1 MNLQNNI
8 ICAYNYHVIS
18 LAILLCHKWGH
29 RWGREWGSAISTPLA
44 SAQYSCAFRAHK
56 WVSEVYFF
64 FYKNLEQP
72 FFIRVRL
79 FACTRHGMMLLLVSK
94 LPAKSI
100 YHSSVPLAPT
110 RIKKKNP
117 ALRAEKTGLA
127 CEYINGND
135 NGKILC
141 TLYLVTLSLILC
153 HLVLRMVFPLVER
166 GFSFCRITAL

>member
-1 MNLQNNI
+1 M
-8 ICAYNYHVIS
+8 
-18 LAILLCHKWGH
+18 
-29 RWGREWGSAISTPLA
+29 
-44 SAQYSCAFRAHK
+44 
-56 WVSEVYFF
+56 FF

-79 FACTRHGMMLLLVSK
+79 FAYTRHGMMLLLVSK

-117 ALRAEKTGLA
+117 ALRAEKTRLA

-135 NGKILC
+135 NGN
-141 TLYLVTLSLILC
+141 YS

-166 GFSFCRITAL
+166 GFSFCMITAL